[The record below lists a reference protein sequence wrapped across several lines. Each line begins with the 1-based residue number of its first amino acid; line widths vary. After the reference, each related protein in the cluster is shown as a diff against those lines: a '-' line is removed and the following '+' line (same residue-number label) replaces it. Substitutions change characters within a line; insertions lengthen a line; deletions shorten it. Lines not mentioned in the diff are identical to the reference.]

1 MVAQLVDPLY
11 TEALYIVVVSF
22 CTRRHIRFLPSNR
35 VGSNFDA
42 CALWLKSKSAFAVFI
57 LFVWCNPSFTCID
70 GIPSNLS
77 IYMLNGRTIYIQ

>member
-11 TEALYIVVVSF
+11 TEALYIVVVLF

-42 CALWLKSKSAFAVFI
+42 CALWLKSKVLL
-57 LFVWCNPSFTCID
+57 LF
-70 GIPSNLS
+70 LS
-77 IYMLNGRTIYIQ
+77 CLCGVTLLLLVLTGYPQT